1 MITGLFLFT
10 ARAGDPVP
18 APPHR
23 LPLPIPRSIPS
34 SAAIPAAL
42 PTAQL
47 NTQKGI
53 VIIVF
58 SPLLRHYFA
67 VFSFMGLT
75 YFSFFNI
82 LVMGLFPPSRRFAS
96 LASGGFPF
104 YKGKL
109 RRPASPE
116 TGSYCPSQDPA
127 AQPPMHL
134 LRSSHLCAFSS
145 FLLNNFQTLG
155 QVLFIGHA
163 VGYT

>member
-10 ARAGDPVP
+10 ARRRGSCAGP
-18 APPHR
+18 ASSFTPPHSEKHSQQCR
-23 LPLPIPRSIPS
+23 NSRRAPYR
-34 SAAIPAAL
+34 
-42 PTAQL
+42 TA
-47 NTQKGI
+47 KY
-53 VIIVF
+53 
-58 SPLLRHYFA
+58 PKRHRDHRILSFTASLFA